1 MAGLTRL
8 CTWFFLAL
16 LGFSLSS
23 SASTQEETT
32 QWPLHNDGLNK
43 VVQWD
48 HYSFQI
54 NDQRIFVFSGEFHYW
69 RIPVP
74 SLWRDILEKIK
85 AAGFTAFAFYSNWA
99 YHAPNNHTVDFS
111 TGAHDIRGLFELA
124 KDIGLYIIVR
134 PGPYINAE
142 VTAGGFPLWLTT
154 GDYGSLRN
162 NDTRYT
168 KAWTPYFSEMTQITS
183 KYQVTDGEN
192 ALCYQIEN
200 EYGDQWVGDP
210 SARDPNETAISYM
223 ELLEA
228 SARKN
233 GITVPLTAN
242 DPNMDTHS
250 WGSDWSNEGGNVD
263 VTGVDSYPSCWTCD
277 LSQCTS
283 TNGVYVPFQVMEYYE
298 YFQENQPTMPE
309 FMPEFQGGSYNP
321 WGGPEGG
328 CADNTGAEFAN
339 LFYRWNIGQR
349 VTAMSLY
356 MLFGGTN
363 WGGIA
368 APVTASSYDYSA
380 PISED
385 RSIGSKYYETKLLA
399 LFTRAAKDL
408 TMTELKGNGTQ
419 YTTNSAVRA
428 YELRNPET
436 NAGFYPTFH
445 VNTSLS
451 TNEAF
456 RLHVDTS
463 AGALTVPR
471 HGGTIRLNGHQSK
484 IVVTDFTFGSKKL
497 LYSTAE
503 VLTYAVFDKTPTL
516 VLWVPTGES
525 GEFAVK
531 GAKKGSIKKSQGC
544 SHVEFYH
551 EDNGL
556 TVTFTQSHGMS
567 VVELDNEV
575 RVVLLD
581 RTHAY
586 RFWAPA
592 LTNDPLVPETESV
605 LIQGPHLVRGA
616 KLSGSTLAVT
626 GDAINATV
634 LEVFAPKNVKTITWN
649 GKMLHTQRTEYG
661 SLKGMPAAPAS
672 VKLPSFGTWKTKD
685 SLPERFADYDDSG
698 PAWVD
703 ADHMT
708 TLNPRTPTTLPVLYA
723 DEYGFHN
730 GVRLWRGYFT
740 GGATGVS
747 LNVQGGSAFGW
758 SAWLNGQLIG
768 SYFGTAAAEQGNLT
782 LSFANATLQ
791 HKEPNVLLV
800 VHDDTGHDETTG
812 ALNPRGI
819 LDAKLLGSPDP
830 KFTHW
835 KIAGTAGGESNLDPV
850 RGVYNEDG
858 LYGERVGWHLPGFD
872 DCRWPSTSTERKS
885 ESPSAVLS
893 FKGATVQFFRT
904 TIPLNLPS
912 GHDISISFVLSTPAG
927 STKAYRAQLFVNGYQ
942 YGRYNPYIG
951 NQVVYPVPAGILNYS
966 GENTVAVAVWAQT
979 VEGGSI
985 GVDWRVNYVA
995 DSSLDVVQLAAEEE
1009 ALRPVWSKER
1019 EAYA

>member
-1 MAGLTRL
+1 MEEKHSVEPTPPLDHTGICTNPAKQRVDVFPRQFHSPSSNCATMAGLTRL

-23 SASTQEETT
+23 GASTQEETT

-48 HYSFQI
+48 HYSFQV
-54 NDQRIFVFSGEFHYW
+54 NDQRIFIFSGEFHYW

-74 SLWRDILEKIK
+74 GLWRDILEKIK
-85 AAGFTAFAFYSNWA
+85 AAGFTAFAFYANWA
-99 YHAPNNHTVDFS
+99 YHAPNNHTLDFS
-111 TGAHDIRGLFELA
+111 TGAHDIRPLFELA
-124 KDIGLYIIVR
+124 KEIGLYIIVR

-168 KAWTPYFSEMTQITS
+168 KAWTPYFSEMSQVTS

-200 EYGDQWVGDP
+200 EYGDQWVGNP
-210 SARDPNETAISYM
+210 SERDPNETAISYM

-228 SARKN
+228 NARKN
-233 GITVPLTAN
+233 GITVPLTSN
-242 DPNMDTHS
+242 DPNMNTHS
-250 WGSDWSNEGGNVD
+250 WGSDWSNDGGNVD
-263 VTGVDSYPSCWTCD
+263 VSGVDSYPSCWTCD

-283 TNGVYVPFQVMEYYE
+283 TNGVYVPFQVVEYYE

-328 CADNTGAEFAN
+328 CAENSDAEFAN

-363 WGGIA
+363 WGAIA
-368 APVTASSYDYSA
+368 APVTASSYDYSS

-408 TMTELKGNGTQ
+408 TMTELKDNGTQ

-484 IVVTDFTFGSKKL
+484 IIVTDFTFGSNKL

-531 GAKKGSIKKSQGC
+531 GAKKGSIKKCQGC

-556 TVTFTQSHGMS
+556 TITFTQSYGMS
-567 VVELDNEV
+567 VVELDNDV

-605 LIQGPHLVRGA
+605 LIQGPYLVRGA

-626 GDAINATV
+626 GDAINTTA
-634 LEVFAPKNVKTITWN
+634 LEVFAPRHVKTITWN

-661 SLKGMPAAPAS
+661 SLKGLPAAPAS

-698 PAWVD
+698 PAWV
-703 ADHMT
+703 
-708 TLNPRTPTTLPVLYA
+708 
-723 DEYGFHN
+723 
-730 GVRLWRGYFT
+730 
-740 GGATGVS
+740 
-747 LNVQGGSAFGW
+747 
-758 SAWLNGQLIG
+758 AWLNGQLIG
-768 SYFGTAAAEQGNLT
+768 SYFGSAAAEQANLT
-782 LSFANATLQ
+782 LSFANATLH

-800 VHDDTGHDETTG
+800 VHDDTGHDETSG

-819 LDAKLLGSPDP
+819 LGAKLLGSSDP
-830 KFTHW
+830 TFTHW
-835 KIAGTAGGESNLDPV
+835 KIAGTAGGESNIDPV

-858 LYGERVGWHLPGFD
+858 LHGERVGWHLPGFD
-872 DCRWPSTSTERKS
+872 DSKWPSSSTSAERKS
-885 ESPSAVLS
+885 EPSALLS

-904 TIPLNLPS
+904 TIPLNLPP
-912 GHDISISFVLSTPAG
+912 GHDISISFVLSTPTG

-979 VEGGSI
+979 VEGASI
-985 GVDWRVNYVA
+985 GVDWRVNYIA
-995 DSSLDVVQLAAEEE
+995 DSSLDVVQLAREEE
-1009 ALRPVWSKER
+1009 ALRPVWTKER
-1019 EAYA
+1019 EVYA

>member
-1 MAGLTRL
+1 
-8 CTWFFLAL
+8 
-16 LGFSLSS
+16 
-23 SASTQEETT
+23 
-32 QWPLHNDGLNK
+32 
-43 VVQWD
+43 
-48 HYSFQI
+48 
-54 NDQRIFVFSGEFHYW
+54 
-69 RIPVP
+69 
-74 SLWRDILEKIK
+74 
-85 AAGFTAFAFYSNWA
+85 
-99 YHAPNNHTVDFS
+99 
-111 TGAHDIRGLFELA
+111 
-124 KDIGLYIIVR
+124 
-134 PGPYINAE
+134 
-142 VTAGGFPLWLTT
+142 
-154 GDYGSLRN
+154 
-162 NDTRYT
+162 
-168 KAWTPYFSEMTQITS
+168 
-183 KYQVTDGEN
+183 
-192 ALCYQIEN
+192 
-200 EYGDQWVGDP
+200 
-210 SARDPNETAISYM
+210 
-223 ELLEA
+223 
-228 SARKN
+228 
-233 GITVPLTAN
+233 
-242 DPNMDTHS
+242 
-250 WGSDWSNEGGNVD
+250 
-263 VTGVDSYPSCWTCD
+263 
-277 LSQCTS
+277 
-283 TNGVYVPFQVMEYYE
+283 
-298 YFQENQPTMPE
+298 
-309 FMPEFQGGSYNP
+309 MPEFQGGSYNP

-592 LTNDPLVPETESV
+592 LTNDPLVPETES
-605 LIQGPHLVRGA
+605 GMYCF
-616 KLSGSTLAVT
+616 LSV
-626 GDAINATV
+626 
-634 LEVFAPKNVKTITWN
+634 
-649 GKMLHTQRTEYG
+649 
-661 SLKGMPAAPAS
+661 
-672 VKLPSFGTWKTKD
+672 
-685 SLPERFADYDDSG
+685 
-698 PAWVD
+698 
-703 ADHMT
+703 
-708 TLNPRTPTTLPVLYA
+708 
-723 DEYGFHN
+723 
-730 GVRLWRGYFT
+730 
-740 GGATGVS
+740 
-747 LNVQGGSAFGW
+747 
-758 SAWLNGQLIG
+758 
-768 SYFGTAAAEQGNLT
+768 
-782 LSFANATLQ
+782 
-791 HKEPNVLLV
+791 
-800 VHDDTGHDETTG
+800 
-812 ALNPRGI
+812 
-819 LDAKLLGSPDP
+819 
-830 KFTHW
+830 
-835 KIAGTAGGESNLDPV
+835 
-850 RGVYNEDG
+850 
-858 LYGERVGWHLPGFD
+858 
-872 DCRWPSTSTERKS
+872 
-885 ESPSAVLS
+885 
-893 FKGATVQFFRT
+893 
-904 TIPLNLPS
+904 
-912 GHDISISFVLSTPAG
+912 
-927 STKAYRAQLFVNGYQ
+927 
-942 YGRYNPYIG
+942 
-951 NQVVYPVPAGILNYS
+951 
-966 GENTVAVAVWAQT
+966 
-979 VEGGSI
+979 
-985 GVDWRVNYVA
+985 
-995 DSSLDVVQLAAEEE
+995 
-1009 ALRPVWSKER
+1009 
-1019 EAYA
+1019 